1 MRCGSSI
8 MLIRKRSDFMKR
20 DKIISIRVNSDLY
33 NAVLKRIESKTRVYS
48 CWRSN
53 FYEYRDGIRMYFRG
67 KFTVAD
73 LLEEKFREYLEETSS
88 SAEK

>member
-8 MLIRKRSDFMKR
+8 MLIRKRSDFMRR
-20 DKIISIRVNSDLY
+20 DKIISVRVNSDLY
-33 NAVLKRIESKTRVYS
+33 NEVLKRIESKTRVYRCS
-48 CWRSN
+48 RSN
-53 FYEYRDGIRMYFRG
+53 SYEYRDGIRMYFRG

-73 LLEEKFREYLEETSS
+73 LLEEKFRQYLKETSS